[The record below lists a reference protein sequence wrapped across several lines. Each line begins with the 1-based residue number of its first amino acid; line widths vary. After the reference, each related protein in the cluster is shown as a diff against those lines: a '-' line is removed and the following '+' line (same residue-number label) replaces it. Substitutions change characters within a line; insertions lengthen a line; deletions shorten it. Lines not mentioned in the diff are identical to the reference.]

1 MQHRQCQNTQI
12 YVYSHIYGQTHV
24 TSSCSGQLF
33 MAAAFGE
40 GKKVGVAQESDRV
53 IGPLTRFCLACLGF
67 CFMAYAP
74 AGQ

>member
-33 MAAAFGE
+33 MAAAFGGGE
-40 GKKVGVAQESDRV
+40 ESGGVPRKVTGS
-53 IGPLTRFCLACLGF
+53 
-67 CFMAYAP
+67 
-74 AGQ
+74 